1 MGSFAIGPVATN
13 IASLIFVV
21 LIASGD
27 GALGKFYNINFNLF
41 NLIRADANLLKIRRH
56 KYLND
61 NSFKNL
67 S

>member
-1 MGSFAIGPVATN
+1 MGSFAIGPVAAT

-41 NLIRADANLLKIRRH
+41 NLIRMLIYSKLEDTNISIIIPLKI
-56 KYLND
+56 
-61 NSFKNL
+61 
-67 S
+67 